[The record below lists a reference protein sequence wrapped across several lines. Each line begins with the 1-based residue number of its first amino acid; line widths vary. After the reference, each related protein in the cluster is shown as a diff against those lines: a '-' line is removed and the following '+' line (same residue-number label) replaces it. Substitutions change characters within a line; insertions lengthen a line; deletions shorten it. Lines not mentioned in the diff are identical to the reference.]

1 MAKTKVR
8 VLWVEMRW
16 KPPLGPSLPGY
27 LYRDAESTAL
37 DKRTPAQLRRTLGQ
51 PPMRSMGSCVGCGDR
66 IFAAT
71 GPEWSRATI
80 AACPACG
87 RRPW

>member
-1 MAKTKVR
+1 MANTKVR

-51 PPMRSMGSCVGCGDR
+51 PL
-66 IFAAT
+66 
-71 GPEWSRATI
+71 RAHSGGLADLVLKSGAQTST
-80 AACPACG
+80 AFC
-87 RRPW
+87 